1 MNKPTI
7 IDYFR
12 NITFIVFI
20 ISLILGCLFYFKFL
34 IFTIPY
40 LIMEVCAIL
49 HRWLRFSARQISKH
63 GSSRQAKYIVFM
75 DQHWIDLKFV
85 AFFRRIFLVL
95 SIGVLVKTF
104 TGEYEKFLWIPI
116 MLVLLNI
123 ITFVKKWYIS
133 RTYYEGSYTTFHLYL
148 TEISKDF
155 LYPLQCIKDIKDH
168 KKGAI
173 FGLIIFTLLIA
184 FTVYFVLCL

>member
-40 LIMEVCAIL
+40 LVMEVCAIL

-63 GSSRQAKYIVFM
+63 GSSRQLKYIIFM
-75 DQHWIDLKFV
+75 DQHLIDLKFV

-95 SIGVLVKTF
+95 SIGVLVKVF
-104 TGEYEKFLWIPI
+104 VGGYEKYLWIPI

-123 ITFVKKWYIS
+123 ITFIKGWYIF
-133 RTYYEGSYTTFHLYL
+133 RTYVEGSYTSFYTYKNQ
-148 TEISKDF
+148 ISKDF
-155 LYPLQCIKDIKDH
+155 LYPIQCIKDIKDH
-168 KKGAI
+168 KKGAV
-173 FGLIIFTLLIA
+173 FGLIGFILLIGL
-184 FTVYFVLCL
+184 TVYFVLYL